1 MNAIE
6 IKEKR
11 KNLGYTQKKLA
22 ELIGVSVQTIN
33 GYENGKEI
41 PSTKHQILDIVLNP
55 KDSNIIHEPTL
66 IYDTLS
72 GYDLEIQ
79 KTKEKIKEHETIITL
94 ANNKTSIITH
104 HTEIIK
110 LLKTQIEL
118 LQEAKKNHETDK

>member
-1 MNAIE
+1 MKAEE

-41 PSTKHQILDIVLNP
+41 PTTKYQILDTILNQ
-55 KDSNIIHEPTL
+55 KSSNIINEPGP
-66 IYDTLS
+66 IYDDLS
-72 GYDLEIQ
+72 GYNSEIQ
-79 KTKEKIKEHETIITL
+79 KVNEKIKEHETIITL
-94 ANNKTSIITH
+94 TNNTSTITH
-104 HTEIIK
+104 HSEIIK

-118 LQEAKKNHETDK
+118 LQSAKKNHQNDK